1 MPSRANKHNGE
12 LARRSEYEPLNASDL
27 DAPGRDSLDLQD
39 STVLPAAEPPFSWL
53 EYSIFILLGIA
64 MLWAWNMFLAAA
76 PYFASRFAASPAIQS
91 TFQPSILAVST
102 VTNLITMILLAQ
114 IQQAASYP
122 FRINLALTI
131 NIVVFGLLTCST
143 VLFLDVSPNVYLG
156 FLLVMVGSSSWATGL
171 IQNGAFAF
179 AGSFGRREYMQA
191 LMAGQGIAGVLPPV
205 AQVLTV
211 VIFPPSS
218 SSSDEAVSGGKSSA
232 FLYFLAAVVISLVTL
247 VAFVPLVR
255 RHNHI
260 IESRL
265 AEQLAESV
273 TSLEEAERA
282 ARKSVSLWR
291 LFGKLR
297 WLALALALTFTETM
311 FFPVFT
317 TKITSVNEG
326 QDSSIWVRPE
336 AFIPLG
342 FLLWNIGDLGG
353 RLSTALPFSLR
364 DRPSAL
370 FMLSVARAAWIPLY
384 FLCNIGG
391 RGAVVSSD
399 LFYLLVVQLLYG
411 LTNGWLGS
419 SCMMASGDWVDE
431 GEREAAGG
439 FMGLCLVIGLT
450 VGSILSFSL
459 ARI

>member
-1 MPSRANKHNGE
+1 MASRPPKRNGHGP
-12 LARRSEYEPLNASDL
+12 EYEPLTSNTEDDHERTSFEDSPVLEPAS
-27 DAPGRDSLDLQD
+27 
-39 STVLPAAEPPFSWL
+39 EPPFSWL

-76 PYFASRFAASPAIQS
+76 PYFAGRFAASPSIQS

-102 VTNLITMILLAQ
+102 VTNLVTMLLLAQ

-122 FRINLALTI
+122 FRINLALLI
-131 NIVVFGLLTCST
+131 NIVVFGLLTAST
-143 VLFLDVSPNVYLG
+143 VLFLDASPKVYLG
-156 FLLVMVGSSSWATGL
+156 FLLIMVGLSSWATGL

-211 VIFPPSS
+211 VIFPPETP
-218 SSSDEAVSGGKSSA
+218 SSDDAGSGKSSA
-232 FLYFLAAVVISLVTL
+232 FLYFLAAVVISLITL
-247 VAFVPLVR
+247 VAFIPLVR
-255 RHNHI
+255 RRNHI
-260 IESRL
+260 IEGRL
-265 AEQLAESV
+265 ADQLAESV
-273 TSLEEAERA
+273 TSIEEAERA
-282 ARKSVSLWR
+282 SRKTVSLWR

-297 WLALALALTFTETM
+297 WLALALVLTFTETM

-317 TKITSVNEG
+317 AKITSVNESS
-326 QDSSIWVRPE
+326 DSGIWVRPE
-336 AFIPLG
+336 AFIPLA
-342 FLLWNIGDLGG
+342 FLFWNIGDLGG

-364 DRPSAL
+364 DKPLAL
-370 FMLSVARAAWIPLY
+370 FFLSIARAAWIPLY
-384 FLCNIGG
+384 LLCNIGG

-399 LFYLLVVQLLYG
+399 FFYLIVVQLLYG

-419 SCMMASGDWVDE
+419 SCMMASGDWVAD

-450 VGSILSFSL
+450 AGSLLSFSI
-459 ARI
+459 AGI